1 MKRKTEYVETMIKKS
16 VINCIVIECL
26 LSVVILFCVLVPL
39 FSDGLLLEGKKAC
52 IGYTILTI
60 TMLIFIIFH
69 GKFYNAAVYPVR
81 MCHDTY
87 IHWLFVLETA
97 KDKGN
102 ITEEERMILEKKIKT
117 IFDWFIIYF
126 NFFRFFYI
134 LELIIFSLS
143 IGTIILKILLVH
155 SLVYSSFYGIITF
168 LIILQ
173 YLWLYIISRHLLNS
187 YNAWFENKCN
197 YILR

>member
-69 GKFYNAAVYPVR
+69 GKFYDAAVYPVR
-81 MCHDTY
+81 ICHDTY
-87 IHWLFVLETA
+87 SHRLFVLETA
-97 KDKGN
+97 KDKGH
-102 ITEEERMILEKKIKT
+102 ITEEERMILEKKYKHYSIGL
-117 IFDWFIIYF
+117 IS
-126 NFFRFFYI
+126 I
-134 LELIIFSLS
+134 LIFSAFF
-143 IGTIILKILLVH
+143 T
-155 SLVYSSFYGIITF
+155 SL
-168 LIILQ
+168 
-173 YLWLYIISRHLLNS
+173 N
-187 YNAWFENKCN
+187 
-197 YILR
+197 

>member
-52 IGYTILTI
+52 IEYTILTI

>member
-69 GKFYNAAVYPVR
+69 
-81 MCHDTY
+81 
-87 IHWLFVLETA
+87 
-97 KDKGN
+97 
-102 ITEEERMILEKKIKT
+102 
-117 IFDWFIIYF
+117 
-126 NFFRFFYI
+126 
-134 LELIIFSLS
+134 
-143 IGTIILKILLVH
+143 
-155 SLVYSSFYGIITF
+155 
-168 LIILQ
+168 
-173 YLWLYIISRHLLNS
+173 
-187 YNAWFENKCN
+187 
-197 YILR
+197 